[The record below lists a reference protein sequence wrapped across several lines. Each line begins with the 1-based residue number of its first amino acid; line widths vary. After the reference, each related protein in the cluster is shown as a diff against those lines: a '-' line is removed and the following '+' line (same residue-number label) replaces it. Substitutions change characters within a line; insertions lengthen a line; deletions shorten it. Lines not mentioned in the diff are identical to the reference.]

1 MATPKTI
8 ISSTNN
14 INYVEP
20 NYTNS
25 LSEYGS
31 HGLDVYEFAPDLED
45 YSIFVNLEIETVGR
59 TIQTGDKVYKFSYV
73 SKKGGES
80 VNLMGGSKIKTSDGK
95 IINSLTTNWTD
106 THISDL
112 KQVGA
117 SAELFG
123 INSIDIEFNSFM
135 VPQVTID
142 FSDVR
147 GAAVFAQ
154 RELYGSNCVE
164 KAIGGNYDENIV
176 NTFFQCFF
184 TFPYPKFTILVKG
197 FYGQPVAY
205 ELSCADFRARFNSD
219 SGNFSCT
226 AKFVGYYFS
235 FLNDVMVNALVAAPY
250 SDYEGTKYWKE
261 RKFTF
266 EGYNG
271 DEVEIPKLGDLLKKI
286 KKLVA
291 DVNQVSQNSPE
302 VQEKTNIEKVTER
315 YTEIKRLY
323 ETYVESISNLVVKK
337 NDPDKGIDLFF
348 SDLDDG
354 KISEAAIILVE
365 NDCTKNFSERFD
377 ERNTNAITTA
387 YNDLS
392 GYVESFKEEYPNDG
406 VDFSLLNNFA
416 TATTKPR
423 IFSNGS
429 NSGQYIIDKDRTN
442 DDIKTKSS
450 YLYQKFEKAV
460 LGANVENGVNKY
472 GKLTSAYFYN
482 DGGFLKSLNNAMKS
496 ASDREKAVV
505 EKIERTVNDE
515 LARELGWY
523 PTVENV
529 TKIMMAHFETFAH
542 MIYATADY
550 INNED
555 PTRDTKKV
563 GITDDDDVADV
574 PEIYRSSKTGCL
586 LVPPFPN
593 VTKIVDKNGAR
604 NREESWVGDYG
615 NKFKEVDLIHGIL
628 NGISEV
634 ANLSEDANNT
644 GSAGSTTSTK
654 AVMKCPLS
662 HLDFVLTSSVY
673 GDFNQSETSDFL
685 GLVCLRALQL
695 LGTSND
701 DGWGEFAEV
710 IGRAEAENVL
720 STEKLSTDFI
730 RDLKGV
736 LNGGIN
742 NVMSMIKG
750 NNSDVIPKPSSGI
763 WPWQESPQ
771 SVGIVAQGT
780 GSHTD
785 KLEFNICKV
794 KGKSGSVTYT
804 LPIQNLKW
812 STIKNDVI
820 HGGKSAFSD
829 DYFNISKTLITN
841 VYKDNIFYIDTNIGR
856 ISEIAKNQM
865 KDIDGIE
872 NLSSK
877 ILSESEYDSGNYEDF
892 FDKTDII
899 AYPIKNAQNMLP
911 SDESCMIPCTMSY
924 VPKMTWGGG
933 YNLNSFKDF
942 DLGGDWKDKDGNSVT
957 RTKTDGF
964 EDFLKE
970 HDTKSFTI
978 TEIPGLSKKLDPDND
993 MSLFTENLYYQ
1004 QKDYRVKAFM
1014 LLCSLSHIYEYEDI
1028 IEDEI
1033 CNKDKT
1039 ISIIPL
1045 PAVIYAGGALW
1056 AIENQNLFVNCD
1068 LDGNKILNDCLKEL
1082 YTLDY
1087 EVQLKLKK
1095 SFEKWVNKG
1104 IQNNDIIVSF
1114 KEIANNLEIK
1124 LKRTDITYDQFF
1136 NSLGE
1141 IEEDSWFFGKNR
1153 TWFKEGIF
1161 ANQNYSGILSLFAG
1175 ELGDSFFR
1183 NYICVDEDLGTN
1195 GDAIGMR
1202 VGNRDGAPGIK
1213 QLVDFALAPCIFMK
1227 NTKFFFKN
1235 VDKVLRVRTGKMETF
1250 FEAFLKRLIEDLP
1263 EESSDDGSASQAK
1276 EPETTTDIKVGVYR
1290 YCKLLYDKWIGGM
1303 SETDFSELTMEKFFS
1318 ENENDRYF
1326 YFIDAYYNKANDILV
1341 NIGEFCQLVEES
1353 YISADYSLLSLLS
1366 TVYSK
1371 NGFNFFCPQNFIDL
1385 SKREKME
1392 QMFDCIPYTE
1402 HWDVKRHPNFV
1413 VNYAYE
1419 ASSHLDIEGS
1429 EYDNDGFMLN
1439 MPDGSGNKWPEALK
1453 SRGWGETEGFTLPA
1467 FGVSYG
1473 KMYQSYFKDVSVSM
1487 DNPTV
1492 TEQSIKAQFA
1502 IASLNNETKNKEDDT
1517 TQYYYGQDLYAIY
1530 SNNSYTCEVTMMGCA
1545 WVQPLMLF
1553 VLNNVPMFRGT
1564 YQIINVTHHIEQG
1577 DMITKFKG
1585 VRMANVTTRLVEQSG
1600 VRRKS
1605 DQTNAGTNAQRNG
1618 SMLASPDNDCD
1629 YPKFPLMVNGSAGGG
1644 IPEEFLS
1651 TNYNSFCGGNVGKYD
1666 QGNGYGTTWLTDP
1679 SRTIG
1684 EVLCAAIGAEYKG
1697 FTQNNNLMLR
1707 VSTAMICN
1715 KYHWCKEN
1723 NKWVYLFGTKQ
1734 QGTGNKAANQ
1744 STYDAVKD
1752 IVMPVLI
1759 NGPACLVGET
1769 AKVQGDCRVEMWNR
1783 GQTKHEKA
1791 PSTHT
1796 ITIDD
1801 MQRVFAYCT
1810 MGGYDYEHIGVNK
1823 ECVGNQTRF
1832 ETKAIPNNGNSTWKK
1847 ADFLFQEYNSVFT
1860 SSPSNPG
1867 EKFWEP
1873 APPITNNNGQVSEFA
1888 NGFLHAIN
1896 QTAKASSVNVDIGI
1910 NKDKSSGDTIYLVN
1924 GHTETAQ
1931 NFSKVLDIM
1940 LNTYSEYIQQID
1952 WIVPTGGNQNL
1963 PPAGYLVY
1971 LKDGS
1976 TQTIIRVV
1984 SEENGEPVQDIS
1996 LDAGGMHE
2004 DFKKALRKK
2013 YKDNVSTLKPRLV
2026 RRDVKPTM
2034 DIEKCKSI
2042 FSQEIEKCP
2051 DGSTSEDG
2059 TTTGDGPFNTTAW
2072 DVDAFVKNLHYWQK
2086 NVCEKPGNKE
2096 PRTREKYGG
2105 CHWCTAAINRALRDT
2120 GFGQK
2125 YWANEPWDVR
2135 AKLKADN
2142 SDFAVVDEGVF
2153 TGEGEFPFVN
2163 PPEKGDICTFWSE
2176 GNKKAKRHTCAFDGS
2191 RWISDYVQSSCRIYN
2206 NLRDLNWCRV
2216 RHK

>member
-31 HGLDVYEFAPDLED
+31 HGLDVYEFEPDLED

-59 TIQTGDKVYKFSYV
+59 TIQTGDKVHKFTWV

-80 VNLMGGSKIKTSDGK
+80 VNLMGGSKIKASDGK

-135 VPQVTID
+135 VPQVTIE

-184 TFPYPKFTILVKG
+184 TFPYPKFSLLVKG

-250 SDYEGTKYWKE
+250 SDYEGAKYWKE

-315 YTEIKRLY
+315 YSQIKRLY
-323 ETYVESISNLVVKK
+323 ETYVESISNLVVNK
-337 NDPDKGIDLFF
+337 NGPDKGINLFF

-365 NDCTKNFSERFD
+365 SNCTKNFSERFD

-387 YNDLS
+387 YKDLS

-406 VDFSLLNNFA
+406 VDFSLLKNFA
-416 TATTKPR
+416 TAAPKPR

-442 DDIKTKSS
+442 DDIKIKSS

-472 GKLTSAYFYN
+472 GNITSAYFYN

-505 EKIERTVNDE
+505 EKIERTINDE
-515 LARELGWY
+515 IARELKWY

-542 MIYATADY
+542 MIYKTAEY

-555 PTRDTKKV
+555 PQRDTKKV
-563 GITDDDDVADV
+563 GITDDDDIADV
-574 PEIYRSSKTGCL
+574 PEIYRSSETKCL

-593 VTKIVDKNGAR
+593 VTKIVEKDGAR

-720 STEKLSTDFI
+720 GTEKLSTDFI
-730 RDLKGV
+730 RVLKGV
-736 LNGGIN
+736 LDEGVDG
-742 NVMSMIKG
+742 VMSMIKG
-750 NNSDVIPKPSSGI
+750 NNNVIPKPSSGI
-763 WPWQESPQ
+763 WPWQEDPQ
-771 SVGIVAQGT
+771 SVGIVVQGT
-780 GSHTD
+780 GNHTD

-794 KGKSGSVTYT
+794 PGSKGSVTYT

-820 HGGKSAFSD
+820 RGGKSAFSD
-829 DYFNISKTLITN
+829 DYFNISKTLISN
-841 VYKDNIFYIDTNIGR
+841 VYKDNIFYIDTNIER

-872 NLSSK
+872 NLTSK
-877 ILSESEYDSGNYEDF
+877 ILNESEYDSGEYEDF
-892 FDKTDII
+892 FKETDII
-899 AYPIKNAQNMLP
+899 RYPIKDAQNMLP
-911 SDESCMIPCTMSY
+911 SNESCMIPCTMSY
-924 VPKMTWGGG
+924 VPQMSWGGG
-933 YNLNSFKDF
+933 YDLDDFEDF
-942 DLGGDWKDKDGNSVT
+942 DIGGDWRDKDGNPVT
-957 RTKTDGF
+957 RTKSGGF

-978 TEIPGLSKKLDPDND
+978 TEIPGLSEELDPDDD

-1014 LLCSLSHIYEYEDI
+1014 LLCSLSYIYNYKRI

-1033 CNKDKT
+1033 CNKGKT

-1056 AIENQNLFVNCD
+1056 AVENKNLFVNCD
-1068 LDGNKILNDCLKEL
+1068 LDGNNILDDCLEQL

-1087 EVQLKLKK
+1087 VVQLKLKK

-1136 NSLGE
+1136 SSLGE
-1141 IEEDSWFFGKNR
+1141 MQAKKWYGASETWLR
-1153 TWFKEGIF
+1153 TGLF
-1161 ANQNYSGILSLFAG
+1161 ADKGYKDVLNFFAG
-1175 ELGDSFFR
+1175 EFGDSFFI

-1195 GDAIGMR
+1195 GDAIGLR

-1235 VDKVLRVRTGKMETF
+1235 VDKVLRVRTGKMKTF
-1250 FEAFLKRLIEDLP
+1250 FEAFLERLVKDLP
-1263 EESSDDGSASQAK
+1263 EENSDDGSASQAK

-1303 SETDFSELTMEKFFS
+1303 SATDFSELTMEKFFS
-1318 ENENDRYF
+1318 DDENYRYF
-1326 YFIDAYYNKANDILV
+1326 YFIDAYYNKANDILI

-1353 YISADYSLLSLLS
+1353 FISADYSLLSLLS

-1402 HWDVKRHPNFV
+1402 HWDVKRRPNFV

-1487 DNPTV
+1487 DSPTV

-1502 IASLNNETKNKEDDT
+1502 IASLHNETKNKEDDT

-1577 DMITKFKG
+1577 NMITKFKG

-1605 DQTNAGTNAQRNG
+1605 DQTDAGTNAQRNG
-1618 SMLASPDNDCD
+1618 SMYASSGNDCE
-1629 YPKFPLMVNGSAGGG
+1629 YAKFPIGKNGDFDVNLSNDEIYNASQIMAKIIARGYTKEQAAGIVGNMAVESPGFVANIAVCDCNKSGTKCSYSGGICMWHGGG
-1644 IPEEFLS
+1644 FNALKNLDPAHVNDGTYAEIVCSKRGQRSKELGDSLPPINDQVTFLLDSLEKDKYLRDNRKVKQHLS
-1651 TNYNSFCGGNVGKYD
+1651 TATSPE
-1666 QGNGYGTTWLTDP
+1666 Q
-1679 SRTIG
+1679 
-1684 EVLCAAIGAEYKG
+1684 AAFYFARD
-1697 FTQNNNLMLR
+1697 F
-1707 VSTAMICN
+1707 
-1715 KYHWCKEN
+1715 EN
-1723 NKWVYLFGTKQ
+1723 
-1734 QGTGNKAANQ
+1734 
-1744 STYDAVKD
+1744 
-1752 IVMPVLI
+1752 
-1759 NGPACLVGET
+1759 C
-1769 AKVQGDCRVEMWNR
+1769 GDCKSEASETVKLRKKNAR
-1783 GQTKHEKA
+1783 KFF
-1791 PSTHT
+1791 
-1796 ITIDD
+1796 DN
-1801 MQRVFAYCT
+1801 
-1810 MGGYDYEHIGVNK
+1810 YDYK
-1823 ECVGNQTRF
+1823 EIV
-1832 ETKAIPNNGNSTWKK
+1832 
-1847 ADFLFQEYNSVFT
+1847 
-1860 SSPSNPG
+1860 
-1867 EKFWEP
+1867 
-1873 APPITNNNGQVSEFA
+1873 PPITNNNGQASDFA
-1888 NGFLHAIN
+1888 NGLLHAIN
-1896 QTAKASSVNVDIGI
+1896 QTSKASSVNVDIGI

-1931 NFSKVLDIM
+1931 NFGKVFDIM
-1940 LNTYSEYIQQID
+1940 LNAYSEYIQQID

-1963 PPAGYLVY
+1963 PPVGYLVY

-1976 TQTIIRVV
+1976 STTKIRVV
-1984 SEENGEPVQDIS
+1984 NEEDGEPVQDIS
-1996 LDAGGMHE
+1996 LDEGGMHE

-2013 YKDNVSTLKPRLV
+2013 YKDNVSTLRPNLI
-2026 RRDVKPTM
+2026 RRDVIPTM
-2034 DIEKCKSI
+2034 DMEKCKSI

-2051 DGSTSEDG
+2051 DGSTDN
-2059 TTTGDGPFNTTAW
+2059 TTSSDGPFNTTYW
-2072 DVDAFVKNLHYWQK
+2072 DVEAFVKNLHYWQA
-2086 NVCEKPGNKE
+2086 NICEHPGNKE
-2096 PRTREKYGG
+2096 PRARDSFGG
-2105 CHWCTAAINRALRDT
+2105 CHWCTGAINRALRDT

-2125 YWANEPWDVR
+2125 YWGEEPWNVR
-2135 AKLKADN
+2135 AKMKSSN
-2142 SDFAVVDEGVF
+2142 SDFKVVDEGLF
-2153 TGEGEFPFVN
+2153 TEKNKEFPFTDT
-2163 PPEKGDICTFWSE
+2163 PQKGDICTFWSRS
-2176 GNKKAKRHTCAFDGS
+2176 NKAKRHTCAFDGS
-2191 RWISDYVQSSCRIYN
+2191 KWISDFVQGKCRQYN
-2206 NLRDLNWCRV
+2206 SYTDIDWCRF